1 MNLETFGR
9 NLVDL
14 LAERALDALRGATVD
29 DVRRTLRGQ
38 LPASPAAEGAHVGT
52 TLGAFAI
59 GAAVGAA
66 VAALYTPTS
75 GDELRTKLA
84 RGVGDARVRAMALG
98 ETIRSATATTTNGH
112 APVRASRAKR
122 ASAPRAHHDA

>member
-38 LPASPAAEGAHVGT
+38 LPASPAAAESGHVGT
-52 TLGAFAI
+52 TLGAFAL
-59 GAAVGAA
+59 GAAMGAGL
-66 VAALYTPTS
+66 AALYTPTS
-75 GDELRTKLA
+75 GEELRTKLS
-84 RGVGDARVRAMALG
+84 RGADDARARAMALG
-98 ETIRSATATTTNGH
+98 DTIRTTAGKPNAH
-112 APVRASRAKR
+112 VRARVARAKR
-122 ASAPRAHHDA
+122 ATPARAHHDA